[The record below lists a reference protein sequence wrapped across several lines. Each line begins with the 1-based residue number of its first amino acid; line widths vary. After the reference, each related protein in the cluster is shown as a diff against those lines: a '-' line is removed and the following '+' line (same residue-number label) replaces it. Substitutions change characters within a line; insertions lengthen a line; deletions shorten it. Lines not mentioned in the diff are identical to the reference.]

1 MSNITIKQLALELNL
16 SAATV
21 SRALSDSYEISA
33 ATKQKVWDLAK
44 KLNYEPNPSASTLR
58 THKSKTLA
66 VIVPE
71 IANNFFSQAINGIEE
86 ISRQHGYH
94 VLIYQTHNNSETEA
108 AFIKS
113 LWSGRVDGV
122 LISVSSETNNNDHFT
137 GLDKNIPV
145 VFFDRT
151 LENIDAVKI
160 TTNDYESAYMATE
173 HLIENGCKKIGYL
186 FALNNLTTGKNRL
199 SGYTDALASNNMV
212 YDENQVITCDKD
224 ENQNYSRIKKLLTK
238 NKPDGIIS
246 SIEELVLPCY
256 AICQEL
262 NINIPNDVKIVSFSN
277 LKTAPFLNPSLT
289 TITQPAF
296 EIGETAATLML
307 KLLNKKQVDTNEVVV
322 LKSALIKRES
332 TAVNKTPKA

>member
-1 MSNITIKQLALELNL
+1 MSNITIKELALELNL

-33 ATKQKVWDLAK
+33 ATKQRVWDLAK

-58 THKSKTLA
+58 SHKSKTLA

-94 VLIYQTHNNSETEA
+94 VLIYQTHENSETEA

-113 LWSGRVDGV
+113 LLSGRVDGV

-137 GLDKNIPV
+137 ELNKNIPV
-145 VFFDRT
+145 VFFDRA
-151 LENIDAVKI
+151 LENMEAVKI
-160 TTNDYESAYMATE
+160 TTNDYESAYIATE
-173 HLIENGCKKIGYL
+173 HLIECGCKKIGFL
-186 FALNNLTTGKNRL
+186 FALNNLSTGKNRL
-199 SGYTDALASNNMV
+199 NGYIDALANNNIA
-212 YDENQVITCDKD
+212 YDETLVISCDKD
-224 ENQNYSRIKKLLTK
+224 ESQNYSHIKDLLAK
-238 NKPDGIIS
+238 NKPDGLIS

-256 AICQEL
+256 AVCEEL
-262 NINIPNDVKIVSFSN
+262 HINIPDDLKIVSFSN

-296 EIGETAATLML
+296 EIGITAATLIL

-322 LKSALIKRES
+322 LKSDLIERGS
-332 TAVNKTPKA
+332 TAVKKN

>member
-1 MSNITIKQLALELNL
+1 MSNITIKELALELNL

-33 ATKQKVWDLAK
+33 ATKQRVWDLAK

-58 THKSKTLA
+58 SHKSKTLA

-94 VLIYQTHNNSETEA
+94 VLIYQTHENSETEA

-113 LWSGRVDGV
+113 LLSGRVDGV

-137 GLDKNIPV
+137 ELNKNIPV
-145 VFFDRT
+145 VFFDRA
-151 LENIDAVKI
+151 LENMEAVKI
-160 TTNDYESAYMATE
+160 TTNDYESAYIATE
-173 HLIENGCKKIGYL
+173 HLIECGCKKIGFL
-186 FALNNLTTGKNRL
+186 FALNNLSTGKNRL
-199 SGYTDALASNNMV
+199 NGYIDALANNNIA
-212 YDENQVITCDKD
+212 YDETLVISCDKD
-224 ENQNYSRIKKLLTK
+224 ESQNYSHIKDLLAK
-238 NKPDGIIS
+238 NKPDGLIS

-256 AICQEL
+256 AVCEEL
-262 NINIPNDVKIVSFSN
+262 HINIPDDLKIVSFSN

-296 EIGETAATLML
+296 EIGITAATLIL

-322 LKSALIKRES
+322 LKSDLIERRS
-332 TAVNKTPKA
+332 TAVKKFKV

>member
-1 MSNITIKQLALELNL
+1 MSNITIKELALELNL

-21 SRALSDSYEISA
+21 SRALSDSYEIST

-58 THKSKTLA
+58 SHKSKTLA

-94 VLIYQTHNNSETEA
+94 VLIYQTHENSETEA

-113 LWSGRVDGV
+113 LLSGRVDGV
-122 LISVSSETNNNDHFT
+122 LISVSSETNNKDNFSE
-137 GLDKNIPV
+137 LNKNIPV
-145 VFFDRT
+145 VFFDRA

-160 TTNDYESAYMATE
+160 TTNDYESAYTATE
-173 HLIENGCKKIGYL
+173 HLIECGCKKIGYL

-199 SGYTDALASNNMV
+199 SGYRDALANNNMA
-212 YDENQVITCDKD
+212 YDETLVINCNID
-224 ENQNYSRIKKLLTK
+224 ERQNYSHIKDLLTK

-262 NINIPNDVKIVSFSN
+262 NIIIPNDLKIVSFSN

-296 EIGETAATLML
+296 EIGTTAATLIL
-307 KLLNKKQVDTNEVVV
+307 KLLNKKQVDTNEVVE
-322 LKSALIKRES
+322 LRSSLIKRGS
-332 TAVNKTPKA
+332 TAVKNKL

>member
-1 MSNITIKQLALELNL
+1 MSNITIKELALELNL

-33 ATKQKVWDLAK
+33 ATKQRVWDLAK

-58 THKSKTLA
+58 SHKSKTLA
-66 VIVPE
+66 VIIPE

-86 ISRQHGYH
+86 VSRQHGYH
-94 VLIYQTHNNSETEA
+94 VLIYQTHDNSETEA

-113 LWSGRVDGV
+113 LLSGRVDGV
-122 LISVSSETNNNDHFT
+122 LISVSSETNNKDHINS
-137 GLDKNIPV
+137 LDKNIPV

-151 LENIDAVKI
+151 LEDIAAVKI
-160 TTNDYESAYMATE
+160 TTNDYESAYIATE
-173 HLIENGCKKIGYL
+173 HLIERGCKKIGFL
-186 FALNNLTTGKNRL
+186 FALNNLSTGKSRL
-199 SGYTDALASNNMV
+199 SGYTDALASNNIT
-212 YDENQVITCDKD
+212 YDKNQVITCDKN
-224 ENQNYSRIKKLLTK
+224 ESQNHSRIKKLLAK

-256 AICQEL
+256 AICEEL
-262 NINIPNDVKIVSFSN
+262 NISIPDDLKIISFSN

-296 EIGETAATLML
+296 EIGITAATLLL
-307 KLLNKKQVDTNEVVV
+307 KLLNKKQVDTDEIVV
-322 LKSALIKRES
+322 LKSTLIKRAS
-332 TAVNKTPKA
+332 TGC

>member
-1 MSNITIKQLALELNL
+1 MSNITIKELALELNL

-21 SRALSDSYEISA
+21 SRALSDSYQIST
-33 ATKQKVWDLAK
+33 ATKQRVWDLAK

-58 THKSKTLA
+58 SHKTKTLA
-66 VIVPE
+66 VIIPE

-86 ISRQHGYH
+86 VSRQHGYH
-94 VLIYQTHNNSETEA
+94 VLIYQTHENSEIEA

-113 LWSGRVDGV
+113 LVSGRVDGV

-137 GLDKNIPV
+137 ELNKNIPV

-151 LENIDAVKI
+151 LENIDAIKI
-160 TTNDYESAYMATE
+160 TTNDYESAYISTE
-173 HLIENGCKKIGYL
+173 HLIKCGCKKISFL
-186 FALNNLTTGKNRL
+186 FALNNLSTGKNRL
-199 SGYTDALASNNMV
+199 NGYIDALANNNIA
-212 YDENQVITCDKD
+212 YDETLVINCNKD
-224 ENQNYSRIKKLLTK
+224 ESRNYAHIKDLLTK

-256 AICQEL
+256 AICEEL
-262 NINIPNDVKIVSFSN
+262 NINIPDGLKIVSFSN

-296 EIGETAATLML
+296 EIGITAATLIL

-322 LKSALIKRES
+322 LKSDLIERGS
-332 TAVNKTPKA
+332 TAVKKIKV

>member
-1 MSNITIKQLALELNL
+1 MSNITIKGLALELNL

-33 ATKQKVWDLAK
+33 ATKQRVWDLAK

-58 THKSKTLA
+58 SHKSKTLA
-66 VIVPE
+66 VIIPE

-94 VLIYQTHNNSETEA
+94 VLIYQTHDNSETEA

-113 LWSGRVDGV
+113 LLSGRVDGV
-122 LISVSSETNNNDHFT
+122 LISVSSETDNNDHFT
-137 GLDKNIPV
+137 ELNKNIHV

-151 LENIDAVKI
+151 LEDIDAIKI
-160 TTNDYESAYMATE
+160 TTDDYESAYIATE
-173 HLIENGCKKIGYL
+173 HLIECGCKKIGYL
-186 FALNNLTTGKNRL
+186 SALNNLSAGKKRL
-199 SGYTDALASNNMV
+199 SGYADALASHHVV
-212 YDENQVITCDKD
+212 YDKNLVINCDNN
-224 ENQNYSRIKKLLTK
+224 ENQNYSHIKDLLSQ

-246 SIEELVLPCY
+246 AIEELVLPCY
-256 AICQEL
+256 KICQDL
-262 NINIPNDVKIVSFSN
+262 HINIPHDLKIVSFSN

-296 EIGETAATLML
+296 EIGQAAATLLL
-307 KLLNKKQVDTNEVVV
+307 KLLNKKQVDTNEAVI
-322 LKSALIKRES
+322 LKSTLIKRAS
-332 TAVNKTPKA
+332 TGC

>member
-1 MSNITIKQLALELNL
+1 MSNITIKELALELNL

-33 ATKQKVWDLAK
+33 ATKQMVWDLAK

-58 THKSKTLA
+58 SHKSKTLA

-94 VLIYQTHNNSETEA
+94 VLIYQTHENSEIEA

-113 LWSGRVDGV
+113 LLSGRVDGV
-122 LISVSSETNNNDHFT
+122 LISVSSETNNKDHFID
-137 GLDKNIPV
+137 LNKNIPV
-145 VFFDRT
+145 VFFDRA
-151 LENIDAVKI
+151 LENMDAVKI
-160 TTNDYESAYMATE
+160 TTNDYESAYIATA
-173 HLIENGCKKIGYL
+173 HLIKCGCKKIGFL
-186 FALNNLTTGKNRL
+186 FALNNLSTGKNRL
-199 SGYTDALASNNMV
+199 NGYIDALASNNIA
-212 YDENQVITCDKD
+212 YDEMLVINCDKD
-224 ENQNYSRIKKLLTK
+224 ESQNYSHIKALLTK
-238 NKPDGIIS
+238 NKPDGLIS

-256 AICQEL
+256 AICEEL
-262 NINIPNDVKIVSFSN
+262 QINIPDDLKIVSFSN

-296 EIGETAATLML
+296 EIGITAATLIL

-322 LKSALIKRES
+322 LKSDLIERGS
-332 TAVNKTPKA
+332 TAVKKI

>member
-1 MSNITIKQLALELNL
+1 MSSITIKQLAYELNL

-58 THKSKTLA
+58 SHKSKTLA

-86 ISRQHGYH
+86 VSRQHGYH
-94 VLIYQTHNNSETEA
+94 VLIYQTHDNSETEA

-113 LWSGRVDGV
+113 LLSGRVDGV
-122 LISVSSETNNNDHFT
+122 LISVSSETGNSNHFAD
-137 GLDKNIPV
+137 LNKNIPV
-145 VFFDRT
+145 VFFDRA
-151 LENIDAVKI
+151 LEDIDAVKI
-160 TTNDYESAYMATE
+160 TTNDYESAYLATE
-173 HLIENGCKKIGYL
+173 HLIECGCNKIGYL
-186 FALNNLTTGKNRL
+186 FALNNLTAGKKRL
-199 SGYTDALASNNMV
+199 SGYKDALLSNNIA
-212 YDENQVITCDKD
+212 YNENLVVICGK
-224 ENQNYSRIKKLLTK
+224 EESQNYSQIKDLLIT
-238 NKPDGIIS
+238 NRPDGIIS

-256 AICQEL
+256 AICREL
-262 NINIPNDVKIVSFSN
+262 NINIPDDLKIVSFSN

-296 EIGETAATLML
+296 EIGETAATLIL
-307 KLLNKKQVDTNEVVV
+307 KLLNNKQVDTGEDVV
-322 LKSALIKRES
+322 LKSALIKRGS
-332 TAVNKTPKA
+332 TAV

>member
-1 MSNITIKQLALELNL
+1 MSNITIKELALELNL

-33 ATKQKVWDLAK
+33 ATKQRVWDLAK

-58 THKSKTLA
+58 SHKTKTLA

-86 ISRQHGYH
+86 VLRQHGYH
-94 VLIYQTHNNSETEA
+94 VLIYQTHENSETEA

-113 LWSGRVDGV
+113 LLSGRVDGV

-137 GLDKNIPV
+137 ELNKNIPV
-145 VFFDRT
+145 VFFDRA
-151 LENIDAVKI
+151 LENMEAVKI
-160 TTNDYESAYMATE
+160 TTNDYESAYIATE
-173 HLIENGCKKIGYL
+173 HLIECGCKKIGFL
-186 FALNNLTTGKNRL
+186 FALNNLSTGKNRL
-199 SGYTDALASNNMV
+199 NGYIDALANNNIA
-212 YDENQVITCDKD
+212 YDETLVISCDKD
-224 ENQNYSRIKKLLTK
+224 ESQNYSHIKDLLAK
-238 NKPDGIIS
+238 NKPDGLIS

-256 AICQEL
+256 AVCEEL
-262 NINIPNDVKIVSFSN
+262 HINIPDDLKIVSFSN

-296 EIGETAATLML
+296 EIGITAATLIL

-322 LKSALIKRES
+322 LKSDLIERGS
-332 TAVNKTPKA
+332 TAVKKFKV

>member
-1 MSNITIKQLALELNL
+1 MSNITIKELALKLNL

-21 SRALSDSYEISA
+21 SRALSDSYQIST
-33 ATKQKVWDLAK
+33 ATKQRVWDLAK

-58 THKSKTLA
+58 SHKTKTLA
-66 VIVPE
+66 VIIPE

-86 ISRQHGYH
+86 VSRQHGYH
-94 VLIYQTHNNSETEA
+94 VLIYQTHESSEIEA

-113 LWSGRVDGV
+113 LVSGRVDGV

-137 GLDKNIPV
+137 ELNKNIPV
-145 VFFDRT
+145 VFFDRA

-160 TTNDYESAYMATE
+160 TTNDYESAYIATE
-173 HLIENGCKKIGYL
+173 HLIKCDCKKIGFL
-186 FALNNLTTGKNRL
+186 FALNNLSTGKNRL
-199 SGYTDALASNNMV
+199 NGYTDALANNNIA
-212 YDENQVITCDKD
+212 YDETLVINCDKD
-224 ENQNYSRIKKLLTK
+224 ESRNHGHIKDLLTK

-256 AICQEL
+256 AICEEL
-262 NINIPNDVKIVSFSN
+262 NINIPDDLKIVSFSN

-296 EIGETAATLML
+296 EIGITAATLIL

-322 LKSALIKRES
+322 LKSDLIERGS
-332 TAVNKTPKA
+332 TAVKKI

>member
-1 MSNITIKQLALELNL
+1 MSNITIKELALELNL

-21 SRALSDSYEISA
+21 SRALSDSYEIST
-33 ATKQKVWDLAK
+33 ATKKRVWDLAK

-58 THKSKTLA
+58 SHKSKTLA

-94 VLIYQTHNNSETEA
+94 VLIYQTHDNSETEA

-113 LWSGRVDGV
+113 LLSGRVDGV
-122 LISVSSETNNNDHFT
+122 LISVSSETNNKDQFAELNE
-137 GLDKNIPV
+137 NIPV

-160 TTNDYESAYMATE
+160 TTNDYESSYDATQ
-173 HLIENGCKKIGYL
+173 HLIECGCKKTGFL
-186 FALNNLTTGKNRL
+186 FALNNLLTGKNRL
-199 SGYTDALASNNMV
+199 DGYMDALANNSIA
-212 YDENQVITCDKD
+212 YDETLIINCDSDKSK
-224 ENQNYSRIKKLLTK
+224 NYLHIKNLLAK
-238 NKPDGIIS
+238 NKPDGLIS

-256 AICQEL
+256 AICEEL
-262 NINIPNDVKIVSFSN
+262 SINIPDNLKIVSFSN

-296 EIGETAATLML
+296 EIGLTAATLII

-322 LKSALIKRES
+322 LKSSLIKRGS
-332 TAVNKTPKA
+332 TAVKN

>member
-1 MSNITIKQLALELNL
+1 MSNITIKELALELNL

-33 ATKQKVWDLAK
+33 ATKQMVWDLAK
-44 KLNYEPNPSASTLR
+44 KLNYEPNPSASTIR
-58 THKSKTLA
+58 SHKSKTLA

-94 VLIYQTHNNSETEA
+94 VLIYQTHENSEIEA

-113 LWSGRVDGV
+113 LLSGRVDGV
-122 LISVSSETNNNDHFT
+122 LISVSSETNNKDHFID
-137 GLDKNIPV
+137 LNKNIPV
-145 VFFDRT
+145 VFFDRA
-151 LENIDAVKI
+151 LENMDAVKI
-160 TTNDYESAYMATE
+160 TTNDYESAYIATA
-173 HLIENGCKKIGYL
+173 HLIKCGCKKIGFL
-186 FALNNLTTGKNRL
+186 FALNNLSTGKNRL
-199 SGYTDALASNNMV
+199 NGYIDALASNNIA
-212 YDENQVITCDKD
+212 YDEMLVINCDKD
-224 ENQNYSRIKKLLTK
+224 ESQNYSHIKALLTK
-238 NKPDGIIS
+238 NKPDGLIS

-256 AICQEL
+256 AICEEL
-262 NINIPNDVKIVSFSN
+262 QINIPDDLKIVSFSN

-296 EIGETAATLML
+296 EIGITAATLIL

-322 LKSALIKRES
+322 LKSDLIERGS
-332 TAVNKTPKA
+332 TAVKKI